1 MAEILVVDDDQS
13 IASAF
18 ERFLKHEGHVCTLA
32 SNAEEALRLAGERD
46 PDLVVMDIRMPGTDG
61 LDVLQQLRSRRPE
74 LYVVMMTA
82 YGTSQT
88 SIDAIRAGAFEY
100 LTKPLDLDQLRLVIR
115 KALAA
120 KASRTR
126 AAQRDGQ
133 ADEPPPSTGLVGDV
147 PAMQEVYKMIGRLAV
162 NDVPALVTG
171 EHGTGKALVVATIH
185 DNSAR
190 RDEPFVTLD
199 CATLPETAL
208 ESELFGHE
216 AGTIHVA
223 SIHALTKT
231 LQARLTRAMGESHGR
246 LSARA
251 GAPVRILASTDA
263 RLLETVESGAFSR
276 ELYDLLAVITIRLPP
291 LRERLTDIPLLVR
304 HVVARVNEELN
315 RSITGVDEQVLYR
328 FQAHSWPGNV
338 AELQSV
344 LKRACMPGGACGLA
358 GAAGRERQRVAIL
371 RLSRHRQH
379 GGGDPGQGGARHHQR
394 QSGEGIG
401 AAGRQPG
408 DAAEEGEP
416 GVARPVIGVHRPRY
430 ATHPAAP
437 SAARMTAAGRTL
449 PICIE
454 AAPADA

>member
-61 LDVLQQLRSRRPE
+61 LDVLQQLRSRHPE

-190 RDEPFVTLD
+190 RDETFVTLD

-328 FQAHSWPGNV
+328 FQEHSWPGNV

-344 LKRACMPGGACGLA
+344 LKRACIVTRGDVITLDDIGDSLSNDRVPARQDVESALCR
-358 GAAGRERQRVAIL
+358 AARVALQERLVENASGSPSSAFHDIVSMVEGTLVKEALAITNGNQVKASELLGVNRATL
-371 RLSRHRQH
+371 RKKASL
-379 GGGDPGQGGARHHQR
+379 
-394 QSGEGIG
+394 E
-401 AAGRQPG
+401 
-408 DAAEEGEP
+408 
-416 GVARPVIGVHRPRY
+416 
-430 ATHPAAP
+430 
-437 SAARMTAAGRTL
+437 
-449 PICIE
+449 
-454 AAPADA
+454 